1 MDVLVSVRGPGDIA
15 ARIYRQ
21 LRDAIEDGRLR
32 PGDRLPSSRDLAR
45 DLVVARNTV
54 ATAYD
59 ALVAEGY
66 TVGRVGAGTF
76 VAADPRPS
84 GVGGS
89 RPAVAASPAAP
100 ASAHPAFDFRLGV
113 PDPRLFPV
121 AAWRRAMA
129 DAIDEALRV
138 SPGYGD
144 PAGDPGLRAAIARHV
159 GVSRGVRATAD
170 DIVVT
175 AGAQQAMDLVA
186 RVAVRRG
193 DAVAVEDPGYP
204 PARELLAAAGASVV
218 PVGVDGEGLRVDAL
232 PADARLVYVTPSH
245 QFPTGVAM
253 SPARRAELLAW
264 ADAHDALVLE
274 DDYDTEFRYAT
285 RPLEP
290 VVRLD
295 RSGRVVYVGSFSKT
309 LLPMLRLGF
318 LVAPARLLPALREAR
333 RLAGWHGDA
342 PTQLAMRTFI
352 DDGGFA
358 RHLRRSRRVYRARR
372 DRLVAGVERDLA
384 PWLRL
389 NRSISGLHVCAMAA
403 PGVDAADLRRV
414 AGRAAELGVAVETLD
429 AYAIGGD
436 AAEPCGPAGL
446 AMGFGMIDEPLID
459 EGIALLARAFAEI
472 KPRRP

>member
-1 MDVLVSVRGPGDIA
+1 MDVLVSVKGPGAIA

-21 LRDAIEDGRLR
+21 LRDAIEDGRLL

-45 DLVVARNTV
+45 DLLVARNTV
-54 ATAYD
+54 AVAYD
-59 ALVAEGY
+59 ALVSEGY
-66 TVGRVGAGTF
+66 AVGRVGAGTF
-76 VAADPRPS
+76 VAVDPRPT
-84 GVGGS
+84 GDRGW
-89 RPAVAASPAAP
+89 RVAAAPVASPTAAP
-100 ASAHPAFDFRLGV
+100 PVFDFRLGV

-121 AAWRRAMA
+121 ASWRRAMA
-129 DAIDEALRV
+129 DAIDESVRV
-138 SPGYGD
+138 APGYGD
-144 PAGDPGLRAAIARHV
+144 PAGDPGLRAAIARHI
-159 GVSRGVRATAD
+159 GVSRGVRAAAD
-170 DIVVT
+170 DVVVT
-175 AGAQQAMDLVA
+175 AGAQQGMDLVT
-186 RVAVRRG
+186 RVAIHRG

-204 PARELLAAAGASVV
+204 PARELFAAAGARVA
-218 PVGVDGEGLRVDAL
+218 PVDVDGEGLRVDAL

-253 SPARRAELLAW
+253 SPARRADLLAW

-274 DDYDTEFRYAT
+274 DDYDTEFRYAA

-290 VVRLD
+290 VMRLD

-318 LVAPARLLPALREAR
+318 LVAPARLLPVLREAR

-372 DRLVAGVERDLA
+372 DRLVAGVEGELG

-389 NRSISGLHVCAMAA
+389 NRSIAGLHVCAMAA
-403 PGVDAADLRRV
+403 PGVDTADLRRV
-414 AGRAAELGVAVETLD
+414 AARAGELGVAVETLD
-429 AYAIGGD
+429 AYAVEVGL
-436 AAEPCGPAGL
+436 AGL
-446 AMGFGMIDEPLID
+446 ALGFGTIDEPLID
-459 EGIALLARAFAEI
+459 EGIARLAEAFMEI
-472 KPRRP
+472 RPKGP